1 MKVTEE
7 FEQTGG
13 TELAPMFTMTDIR
26 VACGYA
32 VRNGMKDGALLMKIV
47 TDNNML
53 RGADVSF
60 LSVFPGEAETA
71 FPPLTFMQP
80 TGKTQV
86 MEFPLPN
93 GGTFKLCIIEVKTIV
108 P

>member
-1 MKVTEE
+1 MST
-7 FEQTGG
+7 T
-13 TELAPMFTMTDIR
+13 TDYK

-32 VRNGMKDGALLMKIV
+32 VRNGEKDGALLMKIV

-60 LSVFPGEAETA
+60 LSVFPGEAETT

-80 TGKTQV
+80 TKNEQV

-93 GGTFKLCIIEVKTIV
+93 GGSFKLYIIEVKTTL

>member
-1 MKVTEE
+1 M
-7 FEQTGG
+7 EQTGG

-80 TGKTQV
+80 TGKVQEIEMKGSGSDIFFTLYV
-86 MEFPLPN
+86 VEVTTTLP
-93 GGTFKLCIIEVKTIV
+93 
-108 P
+108 